1 MKQTYIKPELSV
13 HLVRLTQ
20 TLLTLST
27 YETAAKKDGA
37 VLSRD
42 QQQGW
47 DIWGTN
53 NVDGDGDYD
62 DEY

>member
-27 YETAAKKDGA
+27 YETAAKKNGE

-42 QQQGW
+42 QQEW
-47 DIWGTN
+47 DIWGIN
-53 NVDGDGDYD
+53 NVDAEDDYD